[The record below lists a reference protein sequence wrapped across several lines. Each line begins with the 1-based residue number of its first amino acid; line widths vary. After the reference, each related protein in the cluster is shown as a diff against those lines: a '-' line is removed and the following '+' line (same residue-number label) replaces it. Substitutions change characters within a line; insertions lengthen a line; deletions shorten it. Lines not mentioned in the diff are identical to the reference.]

1 MNKRQFLF
9 ATTAFGAV
17 ILSAGAVAILT
28 ANAAEPQIFTG
39 LVPGVAAGG
48 FDPVA
53 YFKDGAPKDG
63 SDAFTTDWQGAK
75 WRFSSAENLAA
86 FQQTPQSFAPQ
97 YGGYCAYAVS
107 RGYTAKGEPLAWT
120 IADGKLYL
128 NYSEDVRE
136 TWKEDIP
143 GNIAKANG
151 NWPGVL
157 Q

>member
-1 MNKRQFLF
+1 MNKRRFLLATVAVALF
-9 ATTAFGAV
+9 APAAR
-17 ILSAGAVAILT
+17 AGQP
-28 ANAAEPQIFTG
+28 EIFTG
-39 LVPGVAAGG
+39 LVPGVAVGG
-48 FDPVA
+48 YDPVA

-63 SDAFTTDWQGAK
+63 SNTFTTEWQGAT
-75 WRFSSAENLAA
+75 WRFSSADNLLA

-107 RGYTAKGEPLAWT
+107 KGATAKGEPLAWT

-128 NYSEDVRE
+128 NYSEDVRSL
-136 TWKEDIP
+136 WRQDIP
-143 GNIAKANG
+143 GNIAKADG

>member
-1 MNKRQFLF
+1 MNKRHLLL
-9 ATTAFGAV
+9 AAM
-17 ILSAGAVAILT
+17 AVAVF
-28 ANAAEPQIFTG
+28 APSARAAEPEIFTG
-39 LVPGVAAGG
+39 LVPGVAVGG
-48 FDPVA
+48 YDPVA
-53 YFKDGAPKDG
+53 YFKEGSAKDG
-63 SDAFTTDWQGAK
+63 SDAFTTEWQGAM

-107 RGYTAKGEPLAWT
+107 KGATAKGEPLAWT

-128 NYSEDVRE
+128 NYSEDVRSL
-136 TWKEDIP
+136 WRQDIP
-143 GNIAKANG
+143 GNIAKADG